1 VLGRVLDADWLGR
14 LREGQDAVW
23 LSPIVA
29 AKVGEA
35 VFTRDDIDE
44 AAARLKR
51 FEPLLARLFP
61 QSGWDGRIRSSLL
74 SYVEPPVPLTR
85 LLIKGDHALPM
96 TGSIK
101 ARGGVHDLLAF
112 VERIALQEGLIKTG
126 ESYVKLAEPAAL
138 ETLSLHSVAVAS
150 TGNLGF
156 SVGLVGR
163 RLGLNAEIHMSS
175 DAKEWKKDR
184 LRALGAKVAEHD
196 CDYTETVAR
205 ARVASA
211 GARRTHFVDDE
222 TSRELFTGYAAAAQ
236 ELNDQLMEAGLTP
249 TPERPLVVYLPCGV
263 GGAPGG
269 VLFGLKAILGEAVVG
284 VFVEPVAS
292 ACFLAAMGTG
302 EVVSVYD
309 LGLNNATQA
318 DGLAVP
324 RASSLVVEA
333 VGPMLD
339 AVVAVPDAWML
350 DWARHAH
357 HHNGLRLEL
366 SAAAGLAAVE
376 PFMKAVRARDQ
387 AAYSR
392 LLDGVHVVWTTGGSL
407 LPDAEFAHVL
417 EG

>member
-1 VLGRVLDADWLGR
+1 M
-14 LREGQDAVW
+14 REGQDATW
-23 LSPIVA
+23 LNGEVA
-29 AKVGEA
+29 PTVGEA
-35 VFTRDDIDE
+35 VFKRHEIQD

-61 QSGWDGRIRSSLL
+61 QSDWDGGIRSALL
-74 SYVEPPVPLTR
+74 AYADPPPPLAR
-85 LLIKGDHALPM
+85 LLIKADHALPM

-112 VERIALQEGLIKTG
+112 VERVAVQEGLIKPG
-126 ESYVKLAEPAAL
+126 DSYAKLAEPEAL
-138 ETLSLHSVAVAS
+138 KTLGLYAVAVAS

-156 SVGLVGR
+156 SVGLVAR

-175 DAKEWKKDR
+175 DAKGWKKDR
-184 LRALGAKVAEHD
+184 LRALDAKVVEHD

-222 TSRELFTGYAAAAQ
+222 TSRELFTGYAVAAQ

-249 TPERPLVVYLPCGV
+249 TFERPLVVYLPCGV

-284 VFVEPVAS
+284 VFAEPVAS
-292 ACFLAAMGTG
+292 ACFLAAMATG
-302 EVVSVYD
+302 QAVSVYD
-309 LGLNNATQA
+309 LGLDNDTLA

-333 VGPMLD
+333 VGPVLD

-357 HHNGLRLEL
+357 HRNGLRLEP

-376 PFMKAVRARDQ
+376 PFMSAVRERDRPLHD
-387 AAYSR
+387 R
-392 LLDGVHVVWTTGGSL
+392 LLGGVHVVWTTGGSL